1 MCLAMVGWALE
12 EGRSGDDYKGTLG
25 IFWGVMDMFIILTV
39 MVAYMYIYI
48 YIYVSKL
55 IKLYV

>member
-39 MVAYMYIYI
+39 AMGAY
-48 YIYVSKL
+48 
-55 IKLYV
+55 LYTFINTYQIINMCS